1 MAGHYGRVDKASDG
15 IPCLYIIAQ
24 TIHGRLCI
32 NLLHMP
38 AAFDCGR
45 IYSPDPFAMRMEE
58 RFDEEQHY
66 FRAGMTCFPH
76 VR

>member
-1 MAGHYGRVDKASDG
+1 MDV
-15 IPCLYIIAQ
+15 IAQ
-24 TIHGRLCI
+24 TVYSRLGI
-32 NLLHMP
+32 DLLHVP

-58 RFDEEQHY
+58 RFYKEQHY